1 MGRAV
6 LLAGKVIYFEG
17 WELFY
22 QMYGLEEEGE
32 KVAAFYFVETL
43 YLIDQE
49 EGVGVDL
56 HLRVIV
62 FDGVSQG
69 GKEGLIFGVI
79 VGLNPQIAVV
89 GSQLLS
95 FRTGNIKAI
104 TCLSWIPPGAAVYI
118 DADSHPP

>member
-6 LLAGKVIYFEG
+6 LLAGKVIYSEG
-17 WELFY
+17 GELFL
-22 QMYGLEEEGE
+22 QPHRLKEQGE
-32 KVAAFYFVETL
+32 KVTAFYLVETL

-69 GKEGLIFGVI
+69 GKEGMVFGVI

-95 FRTGNIKAI
+95 FRIGNIKAI
-104 TCLSWIPPGAAVYI
+104 TCLSWVPPGAAVYI